1 MKNRSTPKG
10 FNGGKVKMNVNMKKI
25 ERKLLE
31 AYEANKEDLE
41 ELKEMEKAGEL
52 PCECSVSESFEQGYN
67 NALKYA
73 LEIIRKEMK
82 EEE

>member
-1 MKNRSTPKG
+1 
-10 FNGGKVKMNVNMKKI
+10 MNVDLKKI
-25 ERKLLE
+25 EKKLLE

-41 ELKEMEKAGEL
+41 ELKEMEKAGKL
-52 PCECSVSESFEQGYN
+52 PYEFTVSESFEQGYN